1 MKPDNPKEKNLAVER
16 KTVIIEAK
24 DEKFVRLD
32 GSLCRLLGLSEG
44 DVMQVTLTANG
55 ILLTPHPKGDTR

>member
-1 MKPDNPKEKNLAVER
+1 MKPYNPKEKNLAVEC

-32 GSLCRLLGLSEG
+32 GSLCRLLGLAEG
-44 DVMQVTLTANG
+44 DIMQITLTENG
-55 ILLTPHPKGDTR
+55 ILLTPHRKDDTL